1 MARSEEKAMH
11 LLNRWVDQQRKIESG
26 TLFRRPA
33 SSNRPRYASDCTSLK
48 DCVYWRQTLVRDI
61 SRNISD
67 IQNAS
72 LGEQKIRD
80 INDTINRLL
89 RTKKHWE
96 DQIRALGGPDYTAMR
111 AGAGDAG
118 EGAEI
123 IGGNGY
129 KYFGAAKDL
138 PGVREL
144 FKNQRAMRAAEEAE
158 RKKRKT
164 RKELYQDIEP
174 DYFGWRADDDEVQLL
189 EESQRELELQLEAE
203 EEYRRTHS
211 VSPHKRAR
219 ASSSGS
225 AGSATSATHGG
236 GQPSSPSRRQTTVA
250 STNKSFVAVPSEGEI
265 DKLILAKKKKLLM
278 EQYVSD
284 KDKEQQKETE
294 AMLMPDETSKAPRG
308 R

>member
-11 LLNRWVDQQRKIESG
+11 LLNRWVDQQRKIETG
-26 TLFRRPA
+26 QLFQRPHY
-33 SSNRPRYASDCTSLK
+33 NRPRYATDCTSLK
-48 DCVYWRQTLVRDI
+48 DCVHWRQTLVRDI
-61 SRNISD
+61 SKNISD

-72 LGEQKIRD
+72 LGEQKIREL
-80 INDTINRLL
+80 NDLINRLL

-96 DQIRALGGPDYTAMR
+96 DQIRALGGPDYSAMR
-111 AGAGDAG
+111 AGAGEAG

-144 FKNQRAMRAAEEAE
+144 FEHQRAMRAAEDAE
-158 RKKRKT
+158 RKKRRT

-203 EEYRRTHS
+203 EEYRRTHGI
-211 VSPHKRAR
+211 SPHKRGRTA
-219 ASSSGS
+219 SSGS
-225 AGSATSATHGG
+225 ASSATAAVAQPT
-236 GQPSSPSRRQTTVA
+236 PSSPSRRQATA
-250 STNKSFVAVPSEGEI
+250 AAYKSFVSVPTEGEI
-265 DKLILAKKKKLLM
+265 DKLILAKKKQLLVQ
-278 EQYVSD
+278 QYVSD

-294 AMLMPDETSKAPRG
+294 DMLSTSKGGA
-308 R
+308 